1 MTEQPPQPQQ
11 PFTMPTFPDHV
22 TIMNGLP
29 SFPPTP
35 IVTDP
40 SSIPTPLPTSSDFE
54 HGNGPSNLTVTAHKG
69 GHGHGQHDGPIMYK
83 AYVMPYSWYWIIGV
97 FGLMVSCHVYREI
110 KHGHRRRKYVKKLDE
125 NSYYKPISD
134 NINNNDDNDNDT
146 VDTPSTEAG
155 QPISSTSRVDMR
167 SDDKP
172 NKIRRIATGLSA
184 SFRNTMYLR
193 QFPWWLYG
201 PETFMD
207 AAFTILYCAVYLYL
221 CLHLTDSWFP
231 LRNDNIANRFG
242 IMSFSQLPIILL
254 LVSKNNPISSLTG
267 ITYQKLNYL
276 HRASSRV
283 CLLTSWGHAI
293 LWTPRVWAARDFRQ
307 YLLCGIA
314 ALFGFTMLWVT
325 SFRFVR
331 RMAYE
336 FFLAS
341 HIIFTIMYLVGAWFH
356 WRWLGQWVIPA
367 MVIWVFDRLL
377 RFAQVIYQNNFHNPR
392 NWSSSGDCRIEL
404 LDHDVMRITIR
415 RENFHWKAGQH
426 AFISAPSISGMPH
439 ESHPFSIA
447 NIPTESAN
455 EAYFLVRVHTGFTKR
470 LRTALASD
478 LNTDIPLYIEGPYGY
493 AHSLDSYSTVLL
505 LAGGTGVTFVC
516 GHFLQILQN
525 ARKGNS
531 AVRKV
536 HLVWHIRHAE
546 DIEWIA
552 PLLNEGVHDAPENID
567 TQIDIYVTKS
577 HSSDEPWPPEL
588 DFNETLHEVAPR
600 ILALRDQDRGWDDGC
615 RTCVPNTPMTES
627 RDEMLSLPKRQTVLA
642 RYGLTLETAQRV
654 RWRRGRAKLEGI
666 VKEDAENSVGP
677 MNVSVCGPVQLLQ
690 AAKSAVREASNL
702 QSSMDGLA
710 SIDFFEE
717 TLGA

>member
-1 MTEQPPQPQQ
+1 MIDQTSPPQQ
-11 PFTMPTFPDHV
+11 PFIMPIFPDHA
-22 TIMNGLP
+22 TIINGLP
-29 SFPPTP
+29 PSSMTPTP
-35 IVTDP
+35 TSMLISAP
-40 SSIPTPLPTSSDFE
+40 SVCE
-54 HGNGPSNLTVTAHKG
+54 HGNGPLNVTAHIG
-69 GHGHGQHDGPIMYK
+69 GHGHKQHDGPVMYK
-83 AYVMPYSWYWIIGV
+83 AYVMPYSWYWILGV
-97 FGLMVSCHVYREI
+97 FGLMVTCHVYRQI
-110 KHGHRRRKYVKKLDE
+110 KHSHRRRKYIKKLE
-125 NSYYKPISD
+125 QNSYYKPLSD
-134 NINNNDDNDNDT
+134 NINDDDDDDDDDNDNNAT
-146 VDTPSTEAG
+146 QEENENRS
-155 QPISSTSRVDMR
+155 INSTSRIDPGLTR
-167 SDDKP
+167 KRGR
-172 NKIRRIATGLSA
+172 IRRIITGLSA

-207 AAFTILYCAVYLYL
+207 AAFTILYCTVYLYL
-221 CLHLTDSWFP
+221 CIHLAESWFP
-231 LRNDNIANRFG
+231 LRNDNIANRLG

-276 HRASSRV
+276 HRASSRI
-283 CLLTSWGHAI
+283 CLLSSWGHAI
-293 LWTPRVWAARDFRQ
+293 LWTPRVWEARDFRQ
-307 YLLCGIA
+307 YLLCGIV

-341 HIIFTIMYLVGAWFH
+341 HIIFTVMYLVGAWFH

-367 MVIWVFDRLL
+367 MVIWIFDRLL
-377 RFAQVIYQNNFHNPR
+377 RFAQVIYQNNFHRPGE
-392 NWSSSGDCRIEL
+392 WSSNGDCKIEL
-404 LDHDVMRITIR
+404 LDHDVMRITIK

-447 NIPTESAN
+447 NIPTETAN

-470 LRTALASD
+470 LRTALSSD
-478 LNTDIPLYIEGPYGY
+478 LNTDIPLYIEGPYGF

-516 GHFLQILQN
+516 GHFLQISQN
-525 ARKGNS
+525 ARKGKS
-531 AVRKV
+531 AVRKL

-546 DIEWIA
+546 DIEWIS
-552 PLLNEGVHDAPENID
+552 PLLNEGIKDSPENIEIK
-567 TQIDIYVTKS
+567 IDIYVTKS
-577 HSSDEPWPPEL
+577 HSSDEPWPQEL
-588 DFNETLHEVAPR
+588 DLNETLNQVGPR
-600 ILALRDQDRGWDDGC
+600 IMALREQDRGWDDGC

-627 RDEMLSLPKRQTVLA
+627 RDEMLFIPKRQNILGK
-642 RYGLTLETAQRV
+642 YGLTPETAEKIT
-654 RWRRGRAKLEGI
+654 WRRGRAKLNSI
-666 VKEDAENSVGP
+666 VKEDAETSKGP
-677 MNVSVCGPVQLLQ
+677 MNVSVCGPVQLLK
-690 AAKSAVREASNL
+690 AAKSAVREVSNL
-702 QSSMDGLA
+702 QSSMEGLA